1 MPTARLGK
9 RLPWV
14 TLSPGMAGVTSNNLT
29 LQVCSY
35 NALTDVPTVVFDLN
49 DKTTTFVH
57 AQSFKMP
64 QPDKT
69 WVRSGNVRT
78 PGEKISKFQYRNR
91 HIMCSI
97 WIRGASTNAIQ
108 NSIHALIAA
117 IEPPPYM
124 LKVALPGSTTY
135 SWADVVAVKHNV
147 PPDPVSILGG
157 AQTHIELDFEC
168 RPGLR
173 GNRITLSNLVTNP
186 GFEAPSGPAITA
198 FNDTLATINA
208 YAVQAGSAPTLG
220 ASIMTIPNG
229 TPIAFGSP
237 SWGAIN
243 TWQIRW
249 QWLTGLTATFNLH
262 YTDANNLLAVTVTG
276 TALNIFHTIAG
287 TAHNQ
292 AGSAIALPHRNV
304 YWLQITQFPTLSGKP
319 PYPTATPF
327 HASAR
332 ALGPRVASR
341 SA

>member
-124 LKVALPGSTTY
+124 LKVALPGS
-135 SWADVVAVKHNV
+135 K
-147 PPDPVSILGG
+147 IG
-157 AQTHIELDFEC
+157 
-168 RPGLR
+168 R
-173 GNRITLSNLVTNP
+173 
-186 GFEAPSGPAITA
+186 
-198 FNDTLATINA
+198 
-208 YAVQAGSAPTLG
+208 
-220 ASIMTIPNG
+220 
-229 TPIAFGSP
+229 
-237 SWGAIN
+237 
-243 TWQIRW
+243 
-249 QWLTGLTATFNLH
+249 
-262 YTDANNLLAVTVTG
+262 
-276 TALNIFHTIAG
+276 
-287 TAHNQ
+287 AH
-292 AGSAIALPHRNV
+292 V
-304 YWLQITQFPTLSGKP
+304 
-319 PYPTATPF
+319 
-327 HASAR
+327 
-332 ALGPRVASR
+332 
-341 SA
+341 